1 MSGSLCVFCSARVP
15 HERYLDLARALAGRA
30 VDASWRVVY
39 GGTSVGLMGVLAD
52 AVLARGGEVYGVVPR
67 VMVRGEASHGRLTRL
82 FVMDDLHK
90 RKEKMYGLADVFVA
104 IPGGYGTLDELCEI
118 LTWAKLGLHDK
129 PVFLLNHDGFY
140 DRLLGHFRFLE
151 AEGFIGPSDLALLRT
166 VPDIDALFDGLARPS

>member
-1 MSGSLCVFCSARVP
+1 MNGSLCVFCSARVSR
-15 HERYLDLARALAGRA
+15 ERYLDLARDLAGRI
-30 VDASWRVVY
+30 VGASRRLVY

-52 AVLARGGEVYGVVPR
+52 AVLARGGEAYGVVPR
-67 VMVRGEASHGRLTRL
+67 TMVRGEVAHTGLTRL

-118 LTWAKLGLHDK
+118 LTWAKLGLHAK
-129 PVFLLNHDGFY
+129 PVFLLNQDGFY

-151 AEGFIGPSDLALLRT
+151 AEGFIAPSDLAILRT
-166 VPDIDALFDGLARPS
+166 VPDLDALFDGLARLS